1 MGAPLPGGA
10 PAPMPM
16 GAPAPAPMGAPAPAP
31 MGAPC
36 PVPMMGGAAPP
47 PLPPPM
53 GGAAP
58 PPLPMMGG
66 PPLPGGPLMGLP
78 GGPALNF
85 GRMKPAAPPGRAPP
99 KDKKMR
105 GLQWNK
111 LKGKALTASVFKDI
125 KVNDDQIKLDFGL
138 LDKLWCKPKKIK
150 KEKKKKDKKD
160 KKPKKRSK
168 IAFLDEMDD
177 GGKKARVA
185 NITIK
190 AIKKSA
196 EEYRDI
202 ILTMDINEEKDN
214 AQDLVTAINKIVPNE
229 DHMKKFEEHWK
240 SNKYQLIDVK
250 YFEVGERLWYYCRK
264 IPLISLRCELWMFK
278 LQFAELCDDQYKHI
292 NLLRSTFTGIDGN
305 QDMFKVFELILAIG
319 NYLNYGHKR
328 NGGAKGIR
336 LDIFDK
342 LRDLKANKATAP
354 GNGLAEK
361 DQVPDMGTEK
371 YTLLMYLVN
380 MVNKEYPELAQW
392 VKIFD
397 NCKACIKIKT
407 DELEKEVNSIDK
419 KVKNLKDQ
427 LRRIEEEKRR
437 MGKKKGKEETKEEET
452 WEEPPAPDDVYEKV
466 MVVFL
471 REAEDGAKK
480 LLDIFEDTVSKCNK
494 LALSMGEKLSDKY
507 TLCEFWQTLYTI
519 KSHWWEADDALGKIE
534 VKKAK
539 AAAVKAKKAKR
550 IAAKKKVA
558 ETLKRRPSKD
568 VLKKRGVYKE
578 NIGHL
583 ALQNFRVEQIKQERK
598 LNNASGTRHKSLY
611 LAQTQYKCT
620 HCDSVLQD
628 VANLN
633 NNSEDNIHCHQCY
646 ATPYDKEI
654 KNLSLQWLPLGMR
667 SSKCQFKHKGA
678 CIGIYDGRDQKK
690 LTQLDKRK
698 RLLHNHKAYGTTDD
712 LTANSSLSNLL
723 DINYDDMIYGR
734 GLIESSDLIHNLDPK
749 NKKQVL
755 QKMVRGLKNWD
766 KKNPKAKD
774 SDKINKDF
782 NDFWDDILSSDSS
795 DSDPHSVIY
804 DHQMKKK
811 KHREGRHKTKNMYKK
826 HKHDKHAMFTPN
838 PHKREKQKKNSRV
851 SFAGSDEE
859 EKDSLTSIEMVK
871 TIDFKKSKKRSV
883 FLDTGG
889 AASPNT
895 IQREKLPARSRN
907 SHFGLHHDKGKGTG
921 TRKTQQLNPPSLLQR
936 KHSTF
941 NENAYGETFRLSQ
954 DQLEMIDSSGI
965 MALVEQE
972 MEKYGIVS
980 FDKRNASLKLI
991 LGAAGDRLDAVE
1003 IIERH
1008 IGSITTNPNL
1018 NPLMTIQEPQ
1028 GIELIFPLTDKQL
1041 KLVTNPMHLKM
1052 LVGDMA
1058 HFGTIGVH
1066 EGLLKLRIP
1075 PDLPTITPIHKL
1087 EKRLGV
1093 LMTTDEIKQIR
1104 DNIRGEKDNPE
1115 KPIDVLQMNDKDFIN
1130 AMMTAVDRGVKF
1142 IKHKK
1147 RGVYDERYVLIH
1159 NDRLYWKEKQN
1170 ERNHRSRSMHLTKI
1184 IQVMIGKN
1192 TKALKHETLAAIPPV
1207 CCFSVVAKKAT
1218 LDLSTPTQDPIEI
1231 RKFTAYLKGLQ
1242 RHFISQQT
1250 EFMAQTPHNRLQ
1262 HQHSSR
1268 HQNKT
1273 QREQPNSAK
1282 SGKMK
1287 LSPIG
1292 QGFDGFKFDD
1302 QTLSKMSQ

>member
-419 KVKNLKDQ
+419 KVKNLKVQ
-427 LRRIEEEKRR
+427 LKRMDEEKLR
-437 MGKKKGKEETKEEET
+437 MAQEEKAQSEKKSKKGKKKKKDKEETKEEET

-690 LTQLDKRK
+690 LNRFYNGKRF
-698 RLLHNHKAYGTTDD
+698 RHNHTGYGTTDD
-712 LTANSSLSNLL
+712 LTVNSKLS
-723 DINYDDMIYGR
+723 YDDMIYGT
-734 GLIESSDLIHNLDPK
+734 GVVQPMGLIHNLGPK

-755 QKMVRGLKNWD
+755 HKMVRGLKNWD
-766 KKNPKAKD
+766 QKNKNTEDNDTISNDIDAIMKY
-774 SDKINKDF
+774 S
-782 NDFWDDILSSDSS
+782 DFWIDILSSDSS
-795 DSDPHSVIY
+795 ESDDFFERLGKTVIKKAGK
-804 DHQMKKK
+804 KKK
-811 KHREGRHKTKNMYKK
+811 KHSKRGRT
-826 HKHDKHAMFTPN
+826 
-838 PHKREKQKKNSRV
+838 
-851 SFAGSDEE
+851 SFAAVRSKRSIFNE
-859 EKDSLTSIEMVK
+859 EKEDAFTKPVRS
-871 TIDFKKSKKRSV
+871 KRSI
-883 FLDTGG
+883 FLDG

-895 IQREKLPARSRN
+895 
-907 SHFGLHHDKGKGTG
+907 
-921 TRKTQQLNPPSLLQR
+921 
-936 KHSTF
+936 
-941 NENAYGETFRLSQ
+941 
-954 DQLEMIDSSGI
+954 
-965 MALVEQE
+965 
-972 MEKYGIVS
+972 
-980 FDKRNASLKLI
+980 
-991 LGAAGDRLDAVE
+991 
-1003 IIERH
+1003 
-1008 IGSITTNPNL
+1008 
-1018 NPLMTIQEPQ
+1018 
-1028 GIELIFPLTDKQL
+1028 
-1041 KLVTNPMHLKM
+1041 
-1052 LVGDMA
+1052 
-1058 HFGTIGVH
+1058 
-1066 EGLLKLRIP
+1066 
-1075 PDLPTITPIHKL
+1075 
-1087 EKRLGV
+1087 
-1093 LMTTDEIKQIR
+1093 
-1104 DNIRGEKDNPE
+1104 
-1115 KPIDVLQMNDKDFIN
+1115 
-1130 AMMTAVDRGVKF
+1130 
-1142 IKHKK
+1142 
-1147 RGVYDERYVLIH
+1147 
-1159 NDRLYWKEKQN
+1159 
-1170 ERNHRSRSMHLTKI
+1170 
-1184 IQVMIGKN
+1184 
-1192 TKALKHETLAAIPPV
+1192 
-1207 CCFSVVAKKAT
+1207 
-1218 LDLSTPTQDPIEI
+1218 
-1231 RKFTAYLKGLQ
+1231 
-1242 RHFISQQT
+1242 
-1250 EFMAQTPHNRLQ
+1250 
-1262 HQHSSR
+1262 
-1268 HQNKT
+1268 
-1273 QREQPNSAK
+1273 
-1282 SGKMK
+1282 
-1287 LSPIG
+1287 
-1292 QGFDGFKFDD
+1292 
-1302 QTLSKMSQ
+1302 